1 MDNTTVLLWFALFG
15 NLVQAYYAAKFGFRA
30 IRSFLR
36 REILPGLRNLAVACA
51 IAALAAVFPLCLIS
65 GNRDIGIV
73 ALVICLV
80 TPFLVSF
87 ILAWKPLRRTIRSGP
102 IIVAYL
108 FFAAA
113 AALFLILAKNRF
125 QLLIILPFIGAGC
138 LFLITN
144 SYAISESKRS
154 SIGLLGGFAFSWYL
168 GFFKF
173 FPESGSI
180 LKALILGLAVPLVF
194 FGLLF
199 GGGFLLLW
207 ARGAAEDRIRWMTRV
222 RFDEIERL
230 RSEYGYH
237 RYSQS
242 KADGSPWP
250 GKQDKTSVTTD
261 KATRRRRTRDGH

>member
-73 ALVICLV
+73 ALVICLI
-80 TPFLVSF
+80 TPL
-87 ILAWKPLRRTIRSGP
+87 ILAWKPLRRTIPRRP
-102 IIVAYL
+102 IIIAYL
-108 FFAAA
+108 YFAFSAM
-113 AALFLILAKNRF
+113 LLISEENISKAVI
-125 QLLIILPFIGAGC
+125 LLIIGMGF

-154 SIGLLGGFAFSWYL
+154 SIGLLGGFALFWYF

-180 LKALILGLAVPLVF
+180 LEALILGLAVPLVS

-199 GGGFLLLW
+199 GGGFLFLW

>member
-1 MDNTTVLLWFALFG
+1 MDNMTVLLWFALFG

-65 GNRDIGIV
+65 GNLDIGRF
-73 ALVICLV
+73 ALAICLI
-80 TPFLVSF
+80 TPLT
-87 ILAWKPLRRTIRSGP
+87 LAWKPLRRTIRRGP
-102 IIVAYL
+102 IIIAYL
-108 FFAAA
+108 FFAFSAM
-113 AALFLILAKNRF
+113 LLISGENNSKVLIL
-125 QLLIILPFIGAGC
+125 FIGAGF

-144 SYAISESKRS
+144 SHAISESKRS
-154 SIGLLGGFAFSWYL
+154 SIGLLVGFAFLWYL
-168 GFFKF
+168 GFLNFS
-173 FPESGSI
+173 PESGSI
-180 LKALILGLAVPLVF
+180 LEALILGLAVPLVF

-199 GGGFLLLW
+199 GAGFLLLW
-207 ARGAAEDRIRWMTRV
+207 AQDAAEDRIRWMTRV

>member
-51 IAALAAVFPLCLIS
+51 IAALAAVFPLYLIS
-65 GNRDIGIV
+65 GNWDIGRF
-73 ALVICLV
+73 ALVICLI
-80 TPFLVSF
+80 TPL
-87 ILAWKPLRRTIRSGP
+87 ILAWKPLRRTIPRRP
-102 IIVAYL
+102 IIIAYL
-108 FFAAA
+108 CFAFSAM
-113 AALFLILAKNRF
+113 
-125 QLLIILPFIGAGC
+125 LLISEENIPKEVILPIIGVGF

-144 SYAISESKRS
+144 SNAISESKRS
-154 SIGLLGGFAFSWYL
+154 SIYLLGGFAFFWYL
-168 GFFKF
+168 GFLEFSLK
-173 FPESGSI
+173 SGSI
-180 LKALILGLAVPLVF
+180 LEALILGLAVPLVF
-194 FGLLF
+194 IGLLF

-207 ARGAAEDRIRWMTRV
+207 ARDAAEDRIRWMTRV

>member
-65 GNRDIGIV
+65 GNRDIGRF
-73 ALVICLV
+73 ALVICLI
-80 TPFLVSF
+80 TPL
-87 ILAWKPLRRTIRSGP
+87 ILAWKPLRRTIPRRP
-102 IIVAYL
+102 IIIAYL
-108 FFAAA
+108 CFAFSAM
-113 AALFLILAKNRF
+113 
-125 QLLIILPFIGAGC
+125 LLISEENIPKEVILPIIGVGF

-154 SIGLLGGFAFSWYL
+154 SIYLLGGFAFFWYL
-168 GFFKF
+168 GFLRF
-173 FPESGSI
+173 FPKSGSI
-180 LKALILGLAVPLVF
+180 LEALILGLAVPLVF
-194 FGLLF
+194 IGLLF
-199 GGGFLLLW
+199 GGVFLLLW
-207 ARGAAEDRIRWMTRV
+207 AQDAAEDRIRWMTRV

>member
-1 MDNTTVLLWFALFG
+1 MDDTTVLLWFALFG

-87 ILAWKPLRRTIRSGP
+87 ILAWKPLRRTIPRRP
-102 IIVAYL
+102 IIIAYL
-108 FFAAA
+108 CFAFSAM
-113 AALFLILAKNRF
+113 
-125 QLLIILPFIGAGC
+125 LLISEENIPKAVILPIIGIGF

-154 SIGLLGGFAFSWYL
+154 SIYLLGMFAFLWYL
-168 GFFKF
+168 GFLEFSLK
-173 FPESGSI
+173 SGSI
-180 LKALILGLAVPLVF
+180 LEALILGLAVPLVC